1 MHHTQ
6 RCFLASG
13 CSTYRK
19 YALRAPRVENP
30 TGRGTSPPSQ
40 RQPDSGSG
48 SRPRPGSGWEGPAIG
63 RPLVGLGREGGR
75 VDGSNP
81 VRYAG

>member
-1 MHHTQ
+1 MRQIHARQENMGAKLLPAYLTSFLLRPAMHRTQ

-13 CSTYRK
+13 CSTYIE
-19 YALRAPRVENP
+19 YALRAPRVENS

-40 RQPDSGSG
+40 R
-48 SRPRPGSGWEGPAIG
+48 
-63 RPLVGLGREGGR
+63 
-75 VDGSNP
+75 NP